1 MTHGLA
7 IALLFVG
14 LAGCNS
20 ASRLP
25 MDTVPYVDLD
35 RFMGD
40 WYVIAAIPTPFEKDA
55 FDAVE
60 TYARR
65 DGYIATTFTYRRGG
79 HDGPVRRMHPKGYVR
94 DTTTQ
99 ARWGMQF
106 VWPFKADYRVIWLDA
121 DYTTTIVGREARDYV
136 WIMARSPHMAPEV
149 LERHRTWLASIGYD
163 VSKLVVIPHRSPT
176 LR

>member
-1 MTHGLA
+1 
-7 IALLFVG
+7 
-14 LAGCNS
+14 
-20 ASRLP
+20 

-40 WYVIAAIPTPFEKDA
+40 WYVIAAIPTPFERDA

-60 TYARR
+60 TYARG
-65 DGYIATTFTYRRGG
+65 DGHIATTFTYRRGG
-79 HDGPVRRMHPKGYVR
+79 HDGPVKRMHPKGYVR
-94 DTTTQ
+94 DTTTN

-136 WIMARSPHMAPEV
+136 WIMARTPHMAPEA
-149 LERHRTWLASIGYD
+149 LAGHRAWLASIGYD
-163 VSKLVVIPHRSPT
+163 VGKLRVIPHRP
-176 LR
+176 